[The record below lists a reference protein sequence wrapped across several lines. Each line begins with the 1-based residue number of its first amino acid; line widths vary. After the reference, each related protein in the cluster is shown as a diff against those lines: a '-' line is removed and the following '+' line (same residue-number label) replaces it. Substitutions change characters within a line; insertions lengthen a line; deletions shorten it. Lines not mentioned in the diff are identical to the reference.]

1 MTDHARGTD
10 TNAGSRTPR
19 GPVGPRVPRAL
30 REPAV
35 AIAYGLVLLT
45 VALLV
50 IYPTY
55 TILIESVRDPE
66 GGLTLSRYVRFFTS
80 TYFLHTL
87 YNTLLISGIAT
98 ALSMVLGFGFAY
110 AITRTDLPLKGFFT
124 AVVLVPM
131 LLPAFLIAFAL
142 ILLLGRNGV
151 MNRFMYGVGEWLGL
165 ADPYVLQWVIFG
177 SHGVILAQTLT
188 FFPLAFLVFSA
199 ALSSIDPRLEEAAED
214 LGAGYWYTLR
224 RVTLPLL
231 APAAF
236 SSALLVF
243 MFNASAFGAPA
254 VLGGGRL
261 FFPGASML
269 APEAIIQILGLY
281 DWGMGTT
288 IAVILVV
295 PSLLIYVGGEYYL
308 KKRSYVTVTGTPTAF
323 RLGTVPSAV
332 KWTLFGL
339 CLLVS
344 LFILSI
350 VLVVVAG
357 AFTRTW
363 GVNYDLTWRHMA
375 TALQASR
382 SSIINSLVLSGGG
395 AIAAALFGTLA
406 AYLFTRRS
414 FRGVRV
420 LDFTAMLP
428 YALPGVVM
436 GLGFAV
442 AFGGRFE
449 WIVLTG
455 TGAIIFLN
463 HFIRRMPFGLR
474 SGGSALKQIDPVIE
488 EAAADLG
495 ARPVYSFLRVTFPLL
510 RATIM
515 GAFVFGF
522 INMMTDIT
530 AVIFLVSP
538 RWRLLS
544 IDLFNAIDA
553 GRLGVAAALSV
564 IMIVSTFA
572 VLLIVWR
579 ASGRGLD
586 FLRRG

>member
-1 MTDHARGTD
+1 MDQSIKAKPKR
-10 TNAGSRTPR
+10 SSFRLPL
-19 GPVGPRVPRAL
+19 VL

-35 AIAYGLVLLT
+35 ALTLLGILLT
-45 VALLV
+45 VFVLV
-50 IYPTY
+50 LYPTY
-55 TILIESVRDPE
+55 SILIESIRSED
-66 GGLTLSRYVRFFTS
+66 GLTLARYQRFFS
-80 TYFLHTL
+80 SSYFLHTL
-87 YNTLLISGIAT
+87 YNTLLVSGIAT
-98 ALSMVLGFGFAY
+98 LLSLFLGFVFAY
-110 AITRTDLPLKGFFT
+110 GVTRTRIPWKGFFT

-142 ILLLGRNGV
+142 ILLLGRNGIV
-151 MNRFMYGVGEWLGL
+151 NRGLYSLGEWLGL
-165 ADPYVLQWVIFG
+165 ADPGVLQWVIFG

-199 ALSSIDPRLEEAAED
+199 ALSSLDPRLEEAAED
-214 LGAGYWYTLR
+214 LGACYLYTLR

-261 FFPGASML
+261 FFPDANML

-281 DWGMGTT
+281 DWGMGAT

-295 PSLLIYVGGEYYL
+295 PSLLIYAFGEYYL
-308 KKRSYVTVTGTPTAF
+308 KKRSYITVTGTPSAF
-323 RLGTVPSAV
+323 VARQIPKGVERAIL
-332 KWTLFGL
+332 LI

-344 LFILSI
+344 VFILS
-350 VLVVVAG
+350 VVVVVVLG

-363 GVNYDLTWRHMA
+363 GVNYELTWRHMN
-375 TALQASR
+375 TALRASGT
-382 SSIINSLVLSGGG
+382 SIQNSLLLSGAG
-395 AIAAALFGTLA
+395 ALMAALFGTLA
-406 AYLFTRRS
+406 AYVFTRKT
-414 FRGVRV
+414 FPGARV
-420 LDFTAMLP
+420 LDFTSMLP

-442 AFGGRFE
+442 AFGGRIGFV
-449 WIVLTG
+449 VLTG
-455 TGAIIFLN
+455 TATIILLN
-463 HFIRRMPFGLR
+463 HFIRRTPFAIR
-474 SGGSALKQIDPVIE
+474 SGASALKQIDPVIE

-495 ARPVYSFLRVTFPLL
+495 ARPVYSFARITFPLL
-510 RATIM
+510 RASIL

-544 IDLFNAIDA
+544 IDLFNSIDA

-564 IMIVSTFA
+564 IMILSTFL
-572 VLLIVWR
+572 VLLVVWR
-579 ASGRGLD
+579 LSGKGLD
-586 FLRRG
+586 LLRR

>member
-1 MTDHARGTD
+1 MAIAT
-10 TNAGSRTPR
+10 SRA
-19 GPVGPRVPRAL
+19 PRARTRPRIL
-30 REPAV
+30 REPVITAAYAAV
-35 AIAYGLVLLT
+35 ALT

-50 IYPTY
+50 LYPTF
-55 TILIESVRDPE
+55 TILVESVRDPD
-66 GGLTLSRYVRFFTS
+66 GGMTLARYQRFFTS

-87 YNTLLISGIAT
+87 YNTLLVSGIAT
-98 ALSMVLGFGFAY
+98 LLSLVLGFAFAY
-110 AITRTDLPLKGFFT
+110 AVTRTDLPLKGFFT
-124 AVVLVPM
+124 SVVLVPM

-151 MNRFMYGVGEWLGL
+151 INRVLYDLGAWLGL
-165 ADPYVLQWVIFG
+165 ADPSALQWVIFG

-188 FFPLAFLVFSA
+188 FFPMAFLVFSA
-199 ALSSIDPRLEEAAED
+199 ALASIDPRLEEAAED
-214 LGAGYWYTLR
+214 LGASYWFTMR

-261 FFPGASML
+261 FFPQASML

-295 PSLLIYVGGEYYL
+295 PSLIIFVFGEYYL

-323 RLGTVPSAV
+323 TLRAVPPAF
-332 KWTLFGL
+332 KWTLFAV
-339 CLLVS
+339 CMLVS
-344 LFILSI
+344 LFIISV

-357 AFTRTW
+357 AVTRTW
-363 GVNYDLTWRHMA
+363 GVNYELTWRHMQ
-375 TALQASR
+375 TALTASR
-382 SSIINSLVLSGGG
+382 ASITNSLLLSGGG
-395 AIAAALFGTLA
+395 AAAAAVFGILS
-406 AYLFTRRS
+406 AYLFTRRP
-414 FRGVRV
+414 FPGVRV

-442 AFGGRFE
+442 AFGGRWA

-455 TGAIIFLN
+455 TAAIIFLN
-463 HFIRRMPFGLR
+463 HFIRRMPFGIR
-474 SGGSALKQIDPVIE
+474 SGSSALKQIDPVIE

-495 ARPVYSFLRVTFPLL
+495 AKPVYAFRRVVFPLL
-510 RATIM
+510 RATVL

-564 IMIVSTFA
+564 IMIVSTFV
-572 VLLIVWR
+572 VLIIIWR
-579 ASGRGLD
+579 LSGKGLD
-586 FLRRG
+586 FLRR

>member
-1 MTDHARGTD
+1 MAVP
-10 TNAGSRTPR
+10 A
-19 GPVGPRVPRAL
+19 PRAAVRPRIL
-30 REPAV
+30 REPVVTLAYALLAV
-35 AIAYGLVLLT
+35 VVGLLVL
-45 VALLV
+45 
-50 IYPTY
+50 YPTY
-55 TILIESVRDPE
+55 TILVESVRGD
-66 GGLTLSRYVRFFTS
+66 GGSLSLERYARFFGS
-80 TYFLHTL
+80 SYFLHTL

-98 ALSMVLGFGFAY
+98 VLSLALGFSFAY
-110 AITRTDLPLKGFFT
+110 VVTRTNLPLKGFFSS
-124 AVVLVPM
+124 VVLIPM

-151 MNRFMYGVGEWLGL
+151 INRFMYDVGGWLGL
-165 ADPYVLQWVIFG
+165 ADPAALQWVIFG

-188 FFPLAFLVFSA
+188 FFPMAFLVFSA
-199 ALSSIDPRLEEAAED
+199 ALSAIDPRLEEASQD
-214 LGAGYWYTLR
+214 LGGSYWFTMR

-236 SSALLVF
+236 SAGLLVF

-261 FFPGASML
+261 FFPEASML

-295 PSLLIYVGGEYYL
+295 PSLLIFVFGEYYL

-323 RLGTVPSAV
+323 AVGKVPPAV
-332 KWTLFGL
+332 KWTLFTL

-344 LFILSI
+344 IFILLI

-363 GVNYDLTWRHMA
+363 GVNYDLTWRHMR
-375 TALQASR
+375 TALSASSR
-382 SSIINSLVLSGGG
+382 SITNSLLLSGIG
-395 AIAAALFGTLA
+395 AVAAAVFGTLA
-406 AYLFTRRS
+406 AYLFTRRQ
-414 FRGVRV
+414 FPGVRAF
-420 LDFTAMLP
+420 DFLSMLP

-442 AFGGRFE
+442 AFGGRVG
-449 WIVLTG
+449 WLLLSG
-455 TGAIIFLN
+455 TATIIFLN
-463 HFIRRMPFGLR
+463 HFIRRMPFAIRSASGALR
-474 SGGSALKQIDPVIE
+474 QIDPVIE

-495 ARPVYSFLRVTFPLL
+495 AKAVYSFRRVTFPLL
-510 RATIM
+510 RVTVL

-522 INMMTDIT
+522 IHMMTDIT

-544 IDLFNAIDA
+544 IDLFNSIDA

-572 VLLIVWR
+572 VLLVVWR
-579 ASGRGLD
+579 LSGRGLD
-586 FLRRG
+586 FLRR

>member
-1 MTDHARGTD
+1 VADDVTRT
-10 TNAGSRTPR
+10 TRSTAGASGAGRSL
-19 GPVGPRVPRAL
+19 PRVL
-30 REPAV
+30 REPSILVAYAAV
-35 AIAYGLVLLT
+35 VAT

-55 TILIESVRDPE
+55 TILVESVRDAG
-66 GGLTLSRYVRFFTS
+66 GGLTLARYVRFFTS

-87 YNTLLISGIAT
+87 YNTLLVSGIAT

-110 AITRTDLPLKGFFT
+110 AVTRTDLPLKGFFT

-151 MNRFMYGVGEWLGL
+151 VNRLLWSAGEWLGL
-165 ADPYVLQWVIFG
+165 ADPSVLQWVIFG

-214 LGAGYWYTLR
+214 LGASYWYTFR

-243 MFNASAFGAPA
+243 MFNVSAFGAPA

-261 FFPGASML
+261 FFPQASML

-295 PSLLIYVGGEYYL
+295 PSLLIYVVGEYYL
-308 KKRSYVTVTGTPTAF
+308 KRRSYVTVTGTPTAF
-323 RLGTVPSAV
+323 RLSVVPRGV
-332 KWTLFGL
+332 KWTLFAL

-344 LFILSI
+344 VFIISV
-350 VLVVVAG
+350 VLVVIAG

-363 GVNYDLTWRHMA
+363 GVNYELTWRHMQ
-375 TALQASR
+375 TALTASR
-382 SSIINSLVLSGGG
+382 ASITNSLVLSGVG

-406 AYLFTRRS
+406 AYLFTRRP
-414 FRGVRV
+414 FPGVRV

-455 TGAIIFLN
+455 TATIIFLN

-495 ARPVYSFLRVTFPLL
+495 AKPAYSFARVTFPLL

-564 IMIVSTFA
+564 IMIVSTF
-572 VLLIVWR
+572 VVLIVVWR
-579 ASGRGLD
+579 LSGRGLD
-586 FLRRG
+586 FIRKG

>member
-1 MTDHARGTD
+1 
-10 TNAGSRTPR
+10 
-19 GPVGPRVPRAL
+19 L

-35 AIAYGLVLLT
+35 VVAYLGVLVIVLALVLYPIYSI
-45 VALLV
+45 LV
-50 IYPTY
+50 
-55 TILIESVRDPE
+55 ESVRSPE
-66 GGLTLSRYVRFFTS
+66 GFTLARYQRFFTS

-87 YNTLLISGIAT
+87 YNTLLVSGIAT
-98 ALSMVLGFGFAY
+98 LLSIFLGFVFAY
-110 AITRTDLPLKGFFT
+110 AVIRTNVPLKAFFT

-151 MNRFMYGVGEWLGL
+151 VNRFMYSVGEWLGL
-165 ADPYVLQWVIFG
+165 ADPSVLQWVIFG

-188 FFPLAFLVFSA
+188 FFPMAFLVFSA
-199 ALSSIDPRLEEAAED
+199 ALSSIDARLEEAAED
-214 LGAGYWYTLR
+214 LGASYWYTMR

-243 MFNASAFGAPA
+243 MFNVSAFGAPA

-261 FFPGASML
+261 FFPNANML

-281 DWGMGTT
+281 DWGMGAT

-295 PSLLIYVGGEYYL
+295 PSLLIYVFGEYYL
-308 KKRSYVTVTGTPTAF
+308 KKRSYVTVTGTP
-323 RLGTVPSAV
+323 SAAPPRQIPKGV
-332 KWTLFGL
+332 ERIVFAI

-344 LFILSI
+344 IFILS
-350 VLVVVAG
+350 VVVVILFG

-363 GVNYDLTWRHMA
+363 GVNYEFTLRHIQ
-375 TALQASR
+375 TAFQASQN
-382 SSIINSLVLSGGG
+382 SIVNSLVLSFGG
-395 AIAAALFGTLA
+395 AAAAAIFGILA
-406 AYLFTRRS
+406 AYLYTRKPLP
-414 FRGVRV
+414 GVRA
-420 LDFTAMLP
+420 LDFTSMLP

-442 AFGGRFE
+442 AFGGRIGFL
-449 WIVLTG
+449 VLTG
-455 TGAIIFLN
+455 TWMIIFLN
-463 HFIRRMPFGLR
+463 HFIRRMPFGIR
-474 SGGSALKQIDPVIE
+474 SGASALRQIDPVIE

-495 ARPVYSFLRVTFPLL
+495 ARPVYSFRRVTLPLL
-510 RATIM
+510 RASFL

-564 IMIVSTFA
+564 IMIASTFV
-572 VLLIVWR
+572 VLVVVWR
-579 ASGRGLD
+579 LGGKDLD
-586 FLRRG
+586 FLRR

>member
-1 MTDHARGTD
+1 M
-10 TNAGSRTPR
+10 
-19 GPVGPRVPRAL
+19 

-35 AIAYGLVLLT
+35 VVAYLGVLVIVLALVLYPIYSI
-45 VALLV
+45 LV
-50 IYPTY
+50 
-55 TILIESVRDPE
+55 ESVRSPE
-66 GGLTLSRYVRFFTS
+66 GFTLARYQRFFTS

-87 YNTLLISGIAT
+87 YNTLLVSGIAT
-98 ALSMVLGFGFAY
+98 LLSIFLGFVFAY
-110 AITRTDLPLKGFFT
+110 AVIRTNVPLKAFFT

-151 MNRFMYGVGEWLGL
+151 VNRFMYSVGEWLGL
-165 ADPYVLQWVIFG
+165 ADPSVLQWVIFG

-188 FFPLAFLVFSA
+188 FFPMAFLVFSA
-199 ALSSIDPRLEEAAED
+199 ALSSIDARLEEAAED
-214 LGAGYWYTLR
+214 LGASYWYTMR

-243 MFNASAFGAPA
+243 MFNVSAFGAPA

-261 FFPGASML
+261 FFPNANML

-281 DWGMGTT
+281 DWGMGAT

-295 PSLLIYVGGEYYL
+295 PSLLIYVFGEYYL
-308 KKRSYVTVTGTPTAF
+308 KKRSYVTVTGTP
-323 RLGTVPSAV
+323 SAAPPRQIPKGV
-332 KWTLFGL
+332 ERIVFAI

-344 LFILSI
+344 IFILS
-350 VLVVVAG
+350 VVVVILFG

-363 GVNYDLTWRHMA
+363 GVNYEFTLRHIQ
-375 TALQASR
+375 TAFQASQN
-382 SSIINSLVLSGGG
+382 SIVNSLVLSFGG
-395 AIAAALFGTLA
+395 AAAAAIFGILA
-406 AYLFTRRS
+406 AYLYTRKPLP
-414 FRGVRV
+414 GVRA
-420 LDFTAMLP
+420 LDFTSMLP

-442 AFGGRFE
+442 AFGGRIGFL
-449 WIVLTG
+449 VLTG
-455 TGAIIFLN
+455 TWMIIFLN
-463 HFIRRMPFGLR
+463 HFIRRMPFGIR
-474 SGGSALKQIDPVIE
+474 SGASALRQIDPVIE

-495 ARPVYSFLRVTFPLL
+495 ARPVYSFRRVTLPLL
-510 RATIM
+510 RASFL

-564 IMIVSTFA
+564 IMIASTFV
-572 VLLIVWR
+572 VLVVVWR
-579 ASGRGLD
+579 LGGKDLD
-586 FLRRG
+586 FLRR

>member
-1 MTDHARGTD
+1 MVVAYVLI
-10 TNAGSRTPR
+10 AVV
-19 GPVGPRVPRAL
+19 VGL
-30 REPAV
+30 
-35 AIAYGLVLLT
+35 LVL
-45 VALLV
+45 
-50 IYPTY
+50 YPTY
-55 TILIESVRDPE
+55 TILVESVRGED
-66 GGLTLSRYVRFFTS
+66 GGLTLARYARFFTS

-87 YNTLLISGIAT
+87 YNTLLVSGIAT
-98 ALSMVLGFGFAY
+98 LLSLVLGFAFAY
-110 AITRTDLPLKGFFT
+110 VTTRTDLPLRGFFT
-124 AVVLVPM
+124 SVVLVPM
-131 LLPAFLIAFAL
+131 LLPAFLIAFSL

-151 MNRFMYGVGEWLGL
+151 INRVLYDLGAWLGM
-165 ADPYVLQWVIFG
+165 ADPSALQWVIFG

-188 FFPLAFLVFSA
+188 FFPMAFLVFSA
-199 ALSSIDPRLEEAAED
+199 ALSNMDPRLEEAAED
-214 LGAGYWYTLR
+214 LGGGYWFTMR

-295 PSLLIYVGGEYYL
+295 PSLIIFVLGEYYL
-308 KKRSYVTVTGTPTAF
+308 KRRSYVTITGTPTAYTQ
-323 RLGTVPSAV
+323 RRVPPGV
-332 KWTLFGL
+332 KWTLFAL
-339 CLLVS
+339 CLLVA
-344 LFILSI
+344 LFILAI
-350 VLVVVAG
+350 VVVVVAG

-363 GVNYDLTWRHMA
+363 GVNYELTWRHMN
-375 TALQASR
+375 TALNASSR
-382 SSIINSLVLSGGG
+382 SITNSLLLSGVG
-395 AIAAALFGTLA
+395 ALAAAVFGTLA
-406 AYLFTRRS
+406 AYLYTRRP
-414 FRGVRV
+414 FPGVRA
-420 LDFTAMLP
+420 LDFLSMLP

-442 AFGGRFE
+442 AFGGRFA

-455 TGAIIFLN
+455 TAAIIFLN
-463 HFIRRMPFGLR
+463 HFIRRMPFGIRSASGALR
-474 SGGSALKQIDPVIE
+474 QIDPVIE

-495 ARPVYSFLRVTFPLL
+495 AKPVYSFRRVTLPLL
-510 RATIM
+510 RATVL

-564 IMIVSTFA
+564 IMIATTFV
-572 VLLIVWR
+572 VLLVVWR
-579 ASGRGLD
+579 LSGRGME
-586 FLRRG
+586 FFRR

>member
-1 MTDHARGTD
+1 MASIT
-10 TNAGSRTPR
+10 SSPR
-19 GPVGPRVPRAL
+19 LKFL

-35 AIAYGLVLLT
+35 LIAYAVVALG

-50 IYPTY
+50 LYPTFS
-55 TILIESVRDPE
+55 ILIESVRTPD
-66 GGLTLSRYVRFFTS
+66 GSLTLARYQRFFTS

-87 YNTLLISGIAT
+87 YNTLLVSGIAT
-98 ALSMVLGFGFAY
+98 ILSLFLGFAFAY
-110 AITRTDLPLKGFFT
+110 VVTRTDLPWRGFFT
-124 AVVLVPM
+124 GVVLVPM
-131 LLPAFLIAFAL
+131 LLPAFLIAFSL

-151 MNRFMYGVGEWLGL
+151 INRALYEVGVWLNL
-165 ADPYVLQWVIFG
+165 ADPYALQWVIFG

-188 FFPLAFLVFSA
+188 FFPMAFLVFSA
-199 ALSSIDPRLEEAAED
+199 ALASIDPRLEEAAED
-214 LGAGYWYTLR
+214 LGASYWFTLR

-261 FFPGASML
+261 FFPQASML

-295 PSLLIYVGGEYYL
+295 PSLLIYIFGEYYL
-308 KKRSYVTVTGTPTAF
+308 KKRSYVTVTGTPSAF
-323 RLGTVPSAV
+323 TLRKVPPLV
-332 KWTLFGL
+332 KWTLFAI
-339 CLLVS
+339 CLIVA
-344 LFILSI
+344 LFIISI

-363 GVNYDLTWRHMA
+363 GVNYSFTWRHME
-375 TALQASR
+375 TALNASGP
-382 SSIINSLVLSGGG
+382 SIINALLLSGG
-395 AIAAALFGTLA
+395 AAAAAALFGILS
-406 AYLFTRRS
+406 AYLFTRRP
-414 FRGVRV
+414 FPGVRI
-420 LDFTAMLP
+420 LDFLAMLP

-436 GLGFAV
+436 GLGFAI
-442 AFGGRFE
+442 AFGGR
-449 WIVLTG
+449 WSWMVLTG
-455 TGAIIFLN
+455 TAAIIFLN
-463 HFIRRMPFGLR
+463 HFIRRMPFGIR
-474 SGGSALKQIDPVIE
+474 SGSSALKQIDPVIE

-495 ARPVYSFLRVTFPLL
+495 AKPVYSFRRVTFPLL
-510 RATIM
+510 RATAL

-572 VLLIVWR
+572 VLLVVWR
-579 ASGRGLD
+579 LSGKGLD
-586 FLRRG
+586 FLRR

>member
-1 MTDHARGTD
+1 VVARLGASLT
-10 TNAGSRTPR
+10 TVTTVPA
-19 GPVGPRVPRAL
+19 PRALPRLL

-35 AIAYGLVLLT
+35 LAAYLAIVAVVGVLVL
-45 VALLV
+45 
-50 IYPTY
+50 YPTS
-55 TILIESVRDPE
+55 TILVESVRDGE
-66 GGLTLSRYVRFFTS
+66 GGFTLARYQRFFNS
-80 TYFLHTL
+80 TYFLQTL
-87 YNTLLISGIAT
+87 YNTLLVSGIAT

-110 AITRTDLPLKGFFT
+110 AVTRTDLPLKGFFT

-151 MNRFMYGVGEWLGL
+151 VNRALYGVGEWLGL
-165 ADPYVLQWVIFG
+165 ADPSALQWVIFG

-199 ALSSIDPRLEEAAED
+199 ALASIDPRLEEAAED
-214 LGAGYWYTLR
+214 LGGGYWYTLR

-261 FFPGASML
+261 FFPQASML
-269 APEAIIQILGLY
+269 APEAIIQILGLF

-295 PSLLIYVGGEYYL
+295 PSLVIFVVGEYYL
-308 KKRSYVTVTGTPTAF
+308 KKRSYITVTGTPTAF
-323 RLGTVPSAV
+323 RYSSVPGPV
-332 KWTLFGL
+332 KWTLFAL
-339 CLLVS
+339 CLLVA
-344 LFILSI
+344 LAIVSI
-350 VLVVVAG
+350 VLVVIAG

-363 GVNYDLTWRHMA
+363 GVNYELTFRHME
-375 TALQASR
+375 TALRASR
-382 SSIINSLVLSGGG
+382 ASITNSVLLSGVG
-395 AIAAALFGTLA
+395 AAAAALFGTLA
-406 AYLFTRRS
+406 AYLFTRRP
-414 FRGVRV
+414 FPGVRA

-442 AFGGRFE
+442 AFGGRWS

-455 TGAIIFLN
+455 TATIIFLN
-463 HFIRRMPFGLR
+463 HFIRRTPFGIR
-474 SGGSALKQIDPVIE
+474 SGAGALKQIDPVIE

-495 ARPVYSFLRVTFPLL
+495 ARPAYSFRRVTFPLL
-510 RATIM
+510 HATVL
-515 GAFVFGF
+515 GAFVFGY

-564 IMIVSTFA
+564 IMIVSTFV
-572 VLLIVWR
+572 VLLVVWR
-579 ASGRGLD
+579 LSGKGLE

>member
-1 MTDHARGTD
+1 VRSVRSKHFLPAK
-10 TNAGSRTPR
+10 
-19 GPVGPRVPRAL
+19 L
-30 REPAV
+30 RDPAV
-35 AIAYGLVLLT
+35 LVAYLGVVLTIVLL
-45 VALLV
+45 VF
-50 IYPTY
+50 YPTY
-55 TILIESVRDPE
+55 SILIESLRAE
-66 GGLTLSRYVRFFTS
+66 GGGLTLARYQRFFSS
-80 TYFLHTL
+80 TYFLQTL

-98 ALSMVLGFGFAY
+98 VLSLILGFLFAY
-110 AITRTDLPLKGFFT
+110 AVTRTDLPLRQFFT

-142 ILLLGRNGV
+142 ILLLGRNGII
-151 MNRFMYGVGEWLGL
+151 NRLMYALGEALGL
-165 ADPYVLQWVIFG
+165 VDPSVLQWVIFG

-188 FFPLAFLVFSA
+188 FFPMAFLVFSA
-199 ALSSIDPRLEEAAED
+199 ALGSIDPRLEDAAED
-214 LGAGYWYTLR
+214 LGGNYWYSLR

-254 VLGGGRL
+254 ILGGGRL
-261 FFPGASML
+261 FFPASSML
-269 APEAIIQILGLY
+269 APEAIVQILGLY

-295 PSLLIYVGGEYYL
+295 PSLLIYGFGEYYL
-308 KKRSYVTVTGTPTAF
+308 KNRSYVTVTGTPTAY
-323 RLGTVPSAV
+323 RLRPIPHGI
-332 KWTLFGL
+332 KWFIFSI

-344 LFILSI
+344 LFILSVI
-350 VLVVVAG
+350 LVVVLG

-363 GVNYDLTWRHMA
+363 GVNYDITWRHMA
-375 TALQASR
+375 TALRASR
-382 SSIINSLVLSGGG
+382 NSIINSLMLSFGG
-395 AIAAALFGTLA
+395 AAAAAVFGILA
-406 AYLFTRRS
+406 AYLYTRRGFS
-414 FRGVRV
+414 GVRA
-420 LDFTAMLP
+420 LDFASMLP

-442 AFGGRFE
+442 AFGGRLGV
-449 WIVLTG
+449 IVLTG
-455 TGAIIFLN
+455 TASIIFLN
-463 HFIRRMPFGLR
+463 HFIRRMPFAIR
-474 SGGSALKQIDPVIE
+474 SGSSALRQIDPVIE

-495 ARPVYSFLRVTFPLL
+495 ARPAYSFRRVTFPLL
-510 RATIM
+510 RASLL

-564 IMIVSTFA
+564 IMIVSTFV
-572 VLLIVWR
+572 VLLVVWR
-579 ASGRGLD
+579 LSGKGID
-586 FLRRG
+586 FLRR